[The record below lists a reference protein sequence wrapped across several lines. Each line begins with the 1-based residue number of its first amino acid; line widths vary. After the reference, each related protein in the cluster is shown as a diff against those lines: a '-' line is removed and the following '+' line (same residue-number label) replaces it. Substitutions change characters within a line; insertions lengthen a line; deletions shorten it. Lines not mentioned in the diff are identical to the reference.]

1 MVFKNGFFLIPLLS
15 FFADLAV
22 KISKVVLCKAAIFH
36 KTSDF
41 VVDILGESWFV
52 PVLQLKFAYKHSF
65 KLLTFLDINEPLP
78 AGLTHLGPL

>member
-52 PVLQLKFAYKHSF
+52 SIL
-65 KLLTFLDINEPLP
+65 
-78 AGLTHLGPL
+78 